1 MRVRRFRPIRPRIV
15 YACVLPL
22 LLFATSS
29 SAQSLSVSGSPSQ
42 ALRINSV
49 VSAGLAPKP
58 DTDATTTYT
67 VRTTSGNPQKI
78 TARLNFGMPAGTSL
92 LINLTAVTGSV
103 AVGTVTLS
111 TTTTTVLNDI
121 TTTFSR
127 TGRITY
133 SLTAT
138 SAAGVVT
145 ARSRTVTFTILN
157 YP

>member
-1 MRVRRFRPIRPRIV
+1 MRVRRFPPIRPRIA
-15 YACVLPL
+15 YAHVFL
-22 LLFATSS
+22 LLLATSG
-29 SAQSLSVSGSPSQ
+29 SAQTLSVSGSPSQ

-49 VSAGLAPKP
+49 VSAGIAPKP
-58 DTDATTTYT
+58 DSDATTTYT
-67 VRTTSGNPQKI
+67 VKTTSGNPQKI
-78 TARLNFGMPAGTSL
+78 TARISSGMPAGTSL

-103 AVGTVTLS
+103 AVGTVTLG
-111 TTTTTVLNDI
+111 TTAKTVLNNI

-138 SAAGVVT
+138 TAAGVVS